1 MTEGNLNTV
10 RPEPVEGLRQAQPE
24 RTRGTLYGVSLGPGD
39 PGLITRRAWALLE
52 RADTVWT
59 YPVRSLR
66 KESYVLDIALRA
78 GLTPPARHQSLL
90 FPMTHDVEKLARHW
104 LKAAETVRD
113 LLATGQD
120 VLFLVEGDASTYASF
135 CYLARVLRE
144 LDSAAQI
151 DIVPGVTSFNA
162 ACARLQMPLSE
173 QDDTIAIVPAAYGIA
188 AVEKMLDD
196 FDTLVLMKV
205 KPLLDDLIDLLARR
219 GLLAHSRFIEKAGS
233 PVERIVHD
241 VAALKGSKVNYLSLL
256 LVKNPE
262 RSRGEM
268 IRGCRKKTT
277 VELEEETQK

>member
-1 MTEGNLNTV
+1 MRKKGCLF
-10 RPEPVEGLRQAQPE
+10 
-24 RTRGTLYGVSLGPGD
+24 GVSLGPGD

-233 PVERIVHD
+233 PEERIVHD

-262 RSRGEM
+262 RERGEM

-277 VELEEETQK
+277 VELEEETQE

>member
-1 MTEGNLNTV
+1 MH
-10 RPEPVEGLRQAQPE
+10 RP
-24 RTRGTLYGVSLGPGD
+24 GTLHGVSLGPGD

-52 RADTVWT
+52 RRDAVWT

-66 KESYVLDIALRA
+66 KESYALDIALRA
-78 GLTPPARHQSLL
+78 GLALPAQHQSLL

-135 CYLARVLRE
+135 CYLVRVLRE
-144 LDSAAQI
+144 LDAGAQI

-162 ACARLQMPLSE
+162 ACAR
-173 QDDTIAIVPAAYGIA
+173 
-188 AVEKMLDD
+188 LDD

-241 VAALKGSKVNYLSLL
+241 VAGLKGTKVNYLSLL
-256 LVKNPE
+256 LVKNPNRE
-262 RSRGEM
+262 RGEM

-277 VELEEETQK
+277 VELEEENQE